1 LEGHTPLGKNI
12 HMAVLAAILPLV
24 SQSSALA
31 LVLYRLATAD
41 AYVTKELLRAAKA
54 VSSLAL
60 IVKEVGTIIKEDDR
74 LPSSEV

>member
-1 LEGHTPLGKNI
+1 
-12 HMAVLAAILPLV
+12 MAVLAAILPLV